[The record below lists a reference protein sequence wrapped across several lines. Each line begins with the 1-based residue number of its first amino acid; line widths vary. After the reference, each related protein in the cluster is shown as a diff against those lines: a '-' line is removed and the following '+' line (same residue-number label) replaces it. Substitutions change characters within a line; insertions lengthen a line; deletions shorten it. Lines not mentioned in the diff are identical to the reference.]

1 MGRWLVILFVLVIWI
16 YILTI
21 FNRKKQGF
29 FYFLTGSVGL
39 FAFSYTLLS
48 PIVTFPLA
56 RLVCYLTGLI
66 GRATGSFTAY
76 SSYAVL
82 FIENMDGPISLY
94 IDFECAGLIEILVF
108 ISLLIFFKAY
118 KWYEKFWV
126 GFLGVLI
133 IFVANIIRLL
143 SICFIIHQFGN
154 ESYYLAH
161 TIVGR
166 LIFYAI
172 SISLY
177 FYVFTRRQIKRQNVG
192 EFNYN
197 ENTGE

>member
-1 MGRWLVILFVLVIWI
+1 MGKWLVILLVLLIWI

-21 FNRKKQGF
+21 FDRKKQGF
-29 FYFLTGSVGL
+29 FYFFVGSVGF
-39 FAFSYTLLS
+39 FAFSYTSLS
-48 PIVTFPLA
+48 SFVTFPLA

-66 GRATGSFTAY
+66 GRATGTFTAY

-82 FIENMDGPISLY
+82 FIENIDGPISLY

-108 ISLLIFFKAY
+108 ISLLLFFKAY
-118 KWYEKFWV
+118 KWYEKIWV
-126 GFLGVLI
+126 GILGVLI
-133 IFVANIIRLL
+133 IFAANILRLL
-143 SICFIIHQFGN
+143 TICFIINQYGN

-166 LIFYAI
+166 LLFYAI

-177 FYVFTRRQIKRQNVG
+177 FYVFTRRQIKRQSVG
-192 EFNYN
+192 EFSYN
-197 ENTGE
+197 EDTDK